1 MKYLMT
7 AVMCIATLSAFSQ
20 NKKKDEIAAIKS
32 MCGCYEV
39 KFNFSETFSPD
50 KNYEYHD
57 KYASGALELVL
68 PIEESKNKI
77 SLQHLLVIGDSMII
91 KHWRQDWIYE
101 NTDFYT
107 YDKNNNW
114 TYSSKDKS
122 EVAGQWTQKVYQV
135 DDGPRYEGSAT
146 WVLSDGRQYWESTTD
161 APLPRREFSKRSD
174 YNVMKRRNRQ
184 EITSYGW
191 VHEQDNE
198 KIQRESNDEILAFE
212 KGWNTYTKVA
222 DSKCKIAETWWD
234 NNEGYWTDVK
244 KVWTQ
249 IFDKKE
255 DLAINM
261 KVDDKVLFQRLFAL
275 GKEVE
280 GSNYDSASTLPKIEE
295 IFKIHLSGDFQLA
308 AK

>member
-1 MKYLMT
+1 MKYLMI
-7 AVMCIATLSAFSQ
+7 AVMCIVTLSAFSQ

-50 KNYEYHD
+50 KDYEYHD

-101 NTDFYT
+101 NTDFYS

-114 TYSSKDKS
+114 TYTSKDKS

-198 KIQRESNDEILAFE
+198 KIQRDSNDEILAFE
-212 KGWNTYTKVA
+212 KGWNTYTKVD

-234 NNEGYWTDVK
+234 NNEAYWTDVK

-261 KVDDKVLFQRLFAL
+261 KVNDKVLFQRLFAL

>member
-7 AVMCIATLSAFSQ
+7 AVMCIVTLSAFSQ

-50 KNYEYHD
+50 KDYEYHD

-122 EVAGQWTQKVYQV
+122 EVTGQWTQKVYQV

-198 KIQRESNDEILAFE
+198 KIQRDSNDEILAFE
-212 KGWNTYTKVA
+212 KGWNAYTKVD

-234 NNEGYWTDVK
+234 DNEAYWTDVK

-280 GSNYDSASTLPKIEE
+280 GSNYDTASTLPKIEE